1 MDDSDAVLCAKLFKL
16 GLNVAM
22 WILLFNQKPGMA
34 FAVFIVKY
42 FVFNLPAMIA
52 GLLET
57 WYGVDLNEEI
67 GEIQGEDTHEH
78 QD

>member
-34 FAVFIVKY
+34 FAVFIVTY

-52 GLLET
+52 GLIET

-67 GEIQGEDTHEH
+67 DEIQGEDTHEH